1 MKKINRYLSMLSLLL
16 VVAFGLMAC
25 DNNSTAASTPAVNT
39 AVAAVATATGAP
51 AMAVATATNGAAT
64 TAATATTAPVA
75 KAPDATPTDVP
86 PAEVS
91 DAACANAGK
100 VDVSK
105 VKKIAV
111 ESAATLRFSGWG
123 NTSEQQVT
131 REQLCRFKQTYPE
144 IKVIY
149 EPIPDNYE
157 SKLKTQ
163 ISSGTESDV
172 FYVNPPLA
180 DLLINSKKLMKLNDY
195 MGEAGMKKS
204 DFFESLIN
212 IFSKGD
218 DVYGLPKDFG
228 SIIVFYNQDIMAKAT
243 GAKAPPAD
251 GNWTW
256 DDYSAFAKSLVSG
269 TGDSK
274 VYGTMHQPDYAR
286 WLPFALANGAKVL
299 SADGK
304 KSAINSAEAKAALDW
319 YYGLYKDGTAGES
332 KLVSAGWPGEAFGKQ
347 KAGFVIEGGWMI
359 PYLKDTANGFNVK
372 WSAASLPKS
381 PKGTQGDLLFTNAY
395 SARAD
400 SKFPKAAAALVTFL
414 SGPVN
419 QEAVLV
425 TGFAVPTLKGYEG
438 NAYFTDHAAEKAL
451 YATASYGTA
460 DYYGPATGVIQKTMS
475 DAMNALYLGK
485 VDTAGALKQMEDG
498 INAALADL

>member
-1 MKKINRYLSMLSLLL
+1 MKKTNRYLSMLSLLL

-25 DNNSTAASTPAVNT
+25 DSNSTAATTPAANT
-39 AVAAVATATGAP
+39 AVAAAATATSAP
-51 AMAVATATNGAAT
+51 AMAVATATTGAAT
-64 TAATATTAPVA
+64 DAKATATTAPVA
-75 KAPDATPTDVP
+75 PAAATDVP

-105 VKKIAV
+105 VKKIAI
-111 ESAATLRFSGWG
+111 ESGATLRFSGWG

-131 REQLCRFKQTYPE
+131 REQLCRFKQAYPT

-163 ISSGTESDV
+163 ISSGTEADV
-172 FYVNPPLA
+172 FYVNPPLT
-180 DLLINSKKLMKLNDY
+180 DLLVSSKKLLKLNDY
-195 MGEAGMKKS
+195 MSEANMKKS

-212 IFSKGD
+212 IFSRGD

-228 SIIVFYNQDIMAKAT
+228 SIIVFYNQDIVAKAT

-269 TGDSK
+269 TGESK
-274 VYGTMHQPDYAR
+274 VFGTMHQPDYAR

-359 PYLKDTANGFNVK
+359 PFLKDSANGFNVK
-372 WSAASLPKS
+372 WSAAPLPKS
-381 PKGTQGDLLFTNAY
+381 PKGTYGDLLFTNAY

-419 QEAVLV
+419 QEAVLI
-425 TGFAVPTLKGYEG
+425 TGFAVPTLKGYES
-438 NAYFTDHAAEKAL
+438 NAYFTDHGAEKAL
-451 YATASYGTA
+451 YATASFGTV
-460 DYYGPATGVIQKTMS
+460 DYYGPATGVVQKTMS

-498 INAALADL
+498 INAALADI